1 MILILFSYYFLVE
14 IIQDAKRNL
23 DQIGGGH
30 LVRDTDKQLKHLLDE
45 ADDRSILEFV
55 NGKEI
60 LDQEGTLTAS
70 RDRNSFDSSNSFK
83 TVAHPANYLYGLNG
97 ERANDELLSER
108 NVLKIRDGD
117 RRYTKN
123 LDQIGGGHL
132 VRNLDQIGGGHL
144 VRNLDQ
150 IGGGHLVRNLDQ
162 IGGGHLVR
170 NLDQIGGGHLVRNLD
185 QIGGGHLVR
194 NLDQIGGGNLLRSV
208 SYSNGGTKQHIGQST
223 LARLHPARNLDQIGG
238 GNLVR
243 NLDHIGG
250 GNLVRNLDQ
259 IGGGNLVW
267 SLKWF
272 RGSRSRWRQD
282 KKENAQHNAIILN
295 ANSFLI
301 QFLYLALYILHI
313 SHILCTSYVRDRNWS
328 IVFNKCWDLGC
339 AVLL

>member
-1 MILILFSYYFLVE
+1 MKCKYFCLENCIHQNDVGFWIRIVDDINFIFLFYFLVE

-55 NGKEI
+55 NGKEM
-60 LDQEGTLTAS
+60 LDQEGTPLTAKAS
-70 RDRNSFDSSNSFK
+70 RDRNSFDSSSSFK
-83 TVAHPANYLYGLNG
+83 TVANPANYLYSLNQNG
-97 ERANDELLSER
+97 ERTNDELLADQLSEH
-108 NVLKIRDGD
+108 NVLKARDED
-117 RRYTKN
+117 RRFAK
-123 LDQIGGGHL
+123 
-132 VRNLDQIGGGHL
+132 NLDQIGGGHL

-208 SYSNGGTKQHIGQST
+208 TYSNGGTKQHIGQFAS
-223 LARLHPARNLDQIGG
+223 ARLHPARNLDQIGG

-243 NLDHIGG
+243 NLD
-250 GNLVRNLDQ
+250 Q
-259 IGGGNLVW
+259 IGGGN
-267 SLKWF
+267 
-272 RGSRSRWRQD
+272 
-282 KKENAQHNAIILN
+282 IL
-295 ANSFLI
+295 
-301 QFLYLALYILHI
+301 
-313 SHILCTSYVRDRNWS
+313 
-328 IVFNKCWDLGC
+328 
-339 AVLL
+339 

>member
-55 NGKEI
+55 NGKEM

-83 TVAHPANYLYGLNG
+83 TVANPANYLYGLNG
-97 ERANDELLSER
+97 EGANDELLSEHK
-108 NVLKIRDGD
+108 VLKIRDGD
-117 RRYTKN
+117 RRYAKN

-162 IGGGHLVR
+162 IGGGHV
-170 NLDQIGGGHLVRNLD
+170 VRNLD

-259 IGGGNLVW
+259 IGGGNLV
-267 SLKWF
+267 
-272 RGSRSRWRQD
+272 
-282 KKENAQHNAIILN
+282 
-295 ANSFLI
+295 
-301 QFLYLALYILHI
+301 
-313 SHILCTSYVRDRNWS
+313 
-328 IVFNKCWDLGC
+328 
-339 AVLL
+339 